1 MRGLLL
7 CAAAVAVGLCAAC
20 RPLPVQVVP
29 EVRAVQRCADAAD
42 MALALQMRYQE
53 QIQFLYA
60 QQEVLTV
67 KEGNLFSEMIA
78 FRNQEATILRDP
90 GAPERDRGPYAA
102 MYESLAINRDAQI
115 TRCKTLSNTLSG
127 SINAWAG
134 RRDAKLREWHTYS
147 ETRPAPED

>member
-115 TRCKTLSNTLSG
+115 TRCKV
-127 SINAWAG
+127 A
-134 RRDAKLREWHTYS
+134 RRRTTAS
-147 ETRPAPED
+147 CGGTRVMRRARSMSSASRSTT